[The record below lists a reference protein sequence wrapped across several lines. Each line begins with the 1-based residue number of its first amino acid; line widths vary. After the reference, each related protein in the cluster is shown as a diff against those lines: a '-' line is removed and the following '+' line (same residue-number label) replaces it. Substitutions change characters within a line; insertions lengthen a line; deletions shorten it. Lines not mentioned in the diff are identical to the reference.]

1 MGSAVFVPVAQ
12 AVFQNTLLSGLK
24 ALVPGLNPFEVVT
37 AGANR
42 AAIESFPAEL
52 ALGIVQIY
60 AKALSFTFGVGVA
73 LAGVALLVALL
84 MPWFRYHDESK
95 KKGNP
100 EDEIGNEAGGK
111 EEAEAKEKSAYVVES
126 REEKEMYGR

>member
-95 KKGNP
+95 KGNA
-100 EDEIGNEAGGK
+100 ENEVGDEAEGK
-111 EEAEAKEKSAYVVES
+111 EEVGAEEKSADVVES
-126 REEKEMYGR
+126 YKEK